1 MSGTTND
8 FVTPPETGTADALVA
23 RLLASPGA
31 LDIIAGSASFT
42 GSLQAVSLFTAV
54 DFTTSGDPAT
64 AGVAMGPGILLTSG
78 DGAPPLSNTAS
89 SYSVNLNLP
98 GDEQLR
104 IVALAAF
111 GGAGPT
117 YDANILSFSFTASAP
132 GFISF
137 DLMFGSDEYPEYAN
151 TSLGDVAAVFVNG
164 VNYALFNG
172 DPAKP
177 LSITTTNLSD
187 FRNNSVAPYPY
198 GIEYDGITPKL
209 TLLAPV
215 VAGVNTVRIGVADTG
230 DRIYDSGLF
239 IGNFRP
245 SDQQGGGVVVP
256 VAIPNPEDPNDV
268 QPQYGDSPQLFLP
281 QAGDD
286 TVLGGGG
293 NDIIYGGTGH
303 DSLNGAGGND
313 TIYGEAGN
321 DTLIGGD
328 GDDLLVGGPG
338 RDALTGDNFPYGG
351 GTGGADRFAFTLT
364 ATYGEQSRAGISVS
378 DIVPGMTAADMIQ
391 DFKPAQGDWV
401 QLRTQGVAPAD
412 IYWYGLHGST
422 AMFRSF
428 GEALPSVTFPAG
440 YDARIAYGLPDTH
453 GLLLVVD
460 ENRNG
465 QLDPEDFAVRIMSG
479 DSVALANSLNIGGFA
494 VVTKL
499 GTHGDD
505 AIFAEDRPEGVRGLL
520 GDDTIYGGNAPGTF
534 AGGPGN
540 DHYVIRNR
548 EQEVVERPGEGE
560 DTVWVGVGTLASPY
574 VIPAHVEIVRLFGGA
589 TGVIGSNSD
598 EQLVANPTLPSLV
611 NGLGGHDVLWGGAGN
626 NTLIGGEGDDIIR
639 GGTGNETMIGG
650 PGNDQ
655 YVVQALNAVIE
666 EAVGGGIDTVWVA
679 VSSYMMA
686 PNIEIGRLAAPGATT
701 LYGSNSAEDLVG
713 NPLEASFL
721 FGGGG
726 DDVLWGFATAD
737 YMDGGAGD
745 DIFRGGGGADTM
757 AGSIGNDQYVIVD
770 GTEVVV
776 ENEGE
781 GYDTAWVAAAGYTLA
796 SHVERGNLAGDANW
810 LMGNNLDNVLV
821 ANPLHGSTLIG
832 MEGNDLLFG
841 STFADTFN
849 GGAGN
854 DTFYSLG
861 GADVFVY
868 DIALFGYDQING
880 FVLGQAKFDFRGSGY
895 SFGDLFLNEAG
906 GNTQIEVNGQAI
918 LVFGV
923 TGLTASDFI
932 FA

>member
-1 MSGTTND
+1 MSGSVND
-8 FVTPPETGTADALVA
+8 FTAPPAEGTADALVA
-23 RLLASPGA
+23 HLLSAPGA
-31 LDIIAGSASFT
+31 LDIVPGSASFI
-42 GSLQAVSLFTAV
+42 GARSAVSLFTAV
-54 DFTTSGDPAT
+54 DFTDPENPAT
-64 AGVAMGPGILLTSG
+64 AGVQMGRGILLTSG
-78 DGAPPLSNTAS
+78 DGAPLLTNSRWNYGFARFQ
-89 SYSVNLNLP
+89 P

-104 IVALAAF
+104 LVALAAH

-117 YDANILSFSFTASAP
+117 FDAAILSFSFTASAP

-137 DLMFGSDEYPEYAN
+137 DLMFGSDEYPEWVD
-151 TSLGDVAAVFVNG
+151 TSFVDIAAVFVNG
-164 VNYALFNG
+164 VNYALFNA
-172 DPAKP
+172 DPSKP
-177 LSITTTNLSD
+177 LSILTRNLSD
-187 FRNNSVAPYPY
+187 FRDNNSHPGPYN
-198 GIEYDGITPKL
+198 IEYDGITPRL

-230 DRIYDSGLF
+230 DSILDSGLF
-239 IGNFRP
+239 IGNFRF
-245 SDQQGGGVVVP
+245 SDRHGGGVLLP
-256 VAIPNPEDPNDV
+256 VAIPNPEEANNVAPA
-268 QPQYGDSPQLFLP
+268 YAEAPQLFLP

-286 TVLGGGG
+286 TVLGGAG
-293 NDIIYGGTGH
+293 NDVIYGGTGN

-313 TIYGEAGN
+313 TIYGEEGN

-338 RDALTGDNFPYGG
+338 RDILTGDSFPPGG

-364 ATYGEQSRAGISVS
+364 ATYGEQSRAGSS
-378 DIVPGMTAADMIQ
+378 ATEMPGMTVADMIQ
-391 DFKPAQGDWV
+391 DVNPAQGDWV

-479 DSVALANSLNIGGFA
+479 DAVALANSLNIGGFA

-895 SFGDLFLNEAG
+895 SFSDLFLNEAG